1 MTNEKYLELI
11 DRLVART
18 RADSAPWET
27 TATNGQFSL
36 SLAAY
41 SVTISR
47 VRSGADW
54 DIVIGIEDSLGNAID
69 SVRDTDLGESS
80 RMDSSEFYK
89 YMNALYDG
97 VRRHALG
104 IDTALDR
111 VLKALE

>member
-18 RADSAPWET
+18 QAASAPWET

-47 VRSGADW
+47 VHSGTDW
-54 DIVIGIEDSLGNAID
+54 DTVIGIEDSLGNAID
-69 SVRDTDLGESS
+69 SVRDTDLAESS
-80 RMDSSEFYK
+80 RMNNPEFYD
-89 YMNALYDG
+89 YINALYDG
-97 VRRHALG
+97 ARRHALG
-104 IDTALDR
+104 IDKALDT